1 MDSIIFVCGL
11 PEWMNDG
18 QLYEIFSPYGAVKSA
33 WVCMDTREGRSRG
46 FGFVEMPRIEEA
58 RAAIAAWNNTRYEGQ
73 TLFVIEAKPRIVES
87 PKWPLSRMPGQP
99 DRADVMQEE
108 RNGQAV

>member
-11 PEWMNDG
+11 PERMNDA
-18 QLYEIFSPYGAVKSA
+18 QLYEIFSPYGGVKSA
-33 WVCMDTREGRSRG
+33 WVCMDREGRSRG

-73 TLFVIEAKPRIVES
+73 TLFVIEAKPRLVES
-87 PKWPLSRMPGQP
+87 PKGALSRMLGQP
-99 DRADVMQEE
+99 YRADAMEEE